1 LQEWLYYKHYQDKAF
16 AMDIRV
22 IDDTE
27 ELVMPEE
34 LKDLGEKQAVSRALG
49 VLIHALLFH
58 EPCVTPKPWERRRA
72 RPSCLQAAAMWSHMQ
87 VCSHCDELKHKEA
100 RLLIYHWIDCHSD
113 RCYVCSPWI
122 PPQRIGEQS
131 YAFLK
136 EVTGHYDEH
145 EPLKTVL
152 SDAFAERVARQLK
165 APHHFILDADT
176 GNNKCAVEVQTDLS
190 VFTDDIVHVF
200 EAKVIVDPTCPHG
213 LCMDENLDELFSDSE
228 TKSEDA
234 DHESQSPPHV
244 CVFFAEPHLGVFDED
259 LSDYN
264 KGKRHVGMQVDN
276 MPRDCC
282 MTCGKFDIHCDGEN
296 SSGKGKKG
304 GRKGNKGGRR
314 NKKSK

>member
-1 LQEWLYYKHYQDKAF
+1 MKGLIWSLQNTEQVDTNPF

-34 LKDLGEKQAVSRALG
+34 LKDLGEQQAVSRALG

-58 EPCVTPKPWERRRA
+58 EPCVTLKPWERRRA
-72 RPSCLQAAAMWSHMQ
+72 RPSCLQATAMWSHMQ
-87 VCSHCDELKHKEA
+87 VCSHCDA
-100 RLLIYHWIDCHSD
+100 
-113 RCYVCSPWI
+113 
-122 PPQRIGEQS
+122 

-136 EVTGHYDEH
+136 EVTGYYDEQ

-176 GNNKCAVEVQTDLS
+176 GSNKCAVEVQTDIS

-200 EAKVIVDPTCPHG
+200 AK
-213 LCMDENLDELFSDSE
+213 
-228 TKSEDA
+228 
-234 DHESQSPPHV
+234 SPPHV
-244 CVFFAEPHLGVFDED
+244 CVFFAEPRLGLYEEV

-264 KGKRHVGMQVDN
+264 KEKRHVGIQVDN

-282 MTCGKFDIHCDGEN
+282 MTCGKFNICYDGEN
-296 SSGKGKKG
+296 SKGKSKKG

>member
-1 LQEWLYYKHYQDKAF
+1 
-16 AMDIRV
+16 
-22 IDDTE
+22 
-27 ELVMPEE
+27 
-34 LKDLGEKQAVSRALG
+34 
-49 VLIHALLFH
+49 
-58 EPCVTPKPWERRRA
+58 
-72 RPSCLQAAAMWSHMQ
+72 
-87 VCSHCDELKHKEA
+87 ELKHKEA

-176 GNNKCAVEVQTDLS
+176 GSNKCAVEVQTDIS
-190 VFTDDIVHVF
+190 VFTEDIVHVF
-200 EAKVIVDPTCPHG
+200 TAKVIVDPTCPHG
-213 LCMDENLDELFSDSE
+213 LCMDENMDELFSDSE

-234 DHESQSPPHV
+234 DHESQAGVLVLDSADGFDSGPYWSRKARKLKGDRLAGSPRDRQVIKTTLVDSIRNTSGSIILVIFTLQSPPHV

-264 KGKRHVGMQVDN
+264 KGKRHVGMQECSK
-276 MPRDCC
+276 R
-282 MTCGKFDIHCDGEN
+282 N
-296 SSGKGKKG
+296 SAATVKEKDMSACRSIICLKTAA
-304 GRKGNKGGRR
+304 
-314 NKKSK
+314 